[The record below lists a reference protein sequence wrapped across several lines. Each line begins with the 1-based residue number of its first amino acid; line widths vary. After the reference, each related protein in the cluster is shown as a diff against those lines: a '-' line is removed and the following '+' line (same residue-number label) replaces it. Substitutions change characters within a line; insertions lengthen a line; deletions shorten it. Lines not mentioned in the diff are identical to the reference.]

1 MEEVEN
7 IHGSKIT
14 QKNKNNKG
22 LLMTTDIKEAAN
34 YFRKQYKFQV

>member
-1 MEEVEN
+1 MEQVEN
-7 IHGSKIT
+7 IKGAKIT

-34 YFRKQYKFQV
+34 FLQK